1 MWLFVIAGL
10 KCPPPLCSFKTGGG
24 AGFVGVVPTRI
35 HPLFQTI
42 RTIFLSFLLTNI
54 AELEQTGRSIILR
67 AWVKSESCG
76 VFLSK
81 GKSLLRTLVIYLI

>member
-10 KCPPPLCSFKTGGG
+10 KCPPPFCSFKTGG

-35 HPLFQTI
+35 CPLFQTI
-42 RTIFLSFLLTNI
+42 RTIFLSVLLTNI
-54 AELEQTGRSIILR
+54 AEPEQTGRSIILR
-67 AWVKSESCG
+67 AWVKSESCD

-81 GKSLLRTLVIYLI
+81 GKSLLQTLVIYLI